1 MKSGA
6 AFGMVF
12 GLMVGLVIA
21 VILLKFSNKDHKFK
35 TQYDERQEFIKGRGY
50 KISFYT
56 LLYLEALLAIFE
68 TSDISFGIDRY
79 LVQFIVILISLAVL
93 CVHSIWT
100 GTYWGLNNNRKR
112 YAVIFLICAA
122 LNAIPVV
129 PMITGKTSLD
139 SGWLNVIVLIMMA
152 VIGIELII
160 KEIMDRREAE

>member
-1 MKSGA
+1 M
-6 AFGMVF
+6 
-12 GLMVGLVIA
+12 I
-21 VILLKFSNKDHKFK
+21 
-35 TQYDERQEFIKGRGY
+35 Y
-50 KISFYT
+50 
-56 LLYLEALLAIFE
+56 EALMLVLEIGQIALPLPSYILHFAGIIVGCIVLA
-68 TSDISFGIDRY
+68 GY
-79 LVQFIVILISLAVL
+79 
-93 CVHSIWT
+93 CIWKDV
-100 GTYWGLNNNRKR
+100 YWGLNNNRKR